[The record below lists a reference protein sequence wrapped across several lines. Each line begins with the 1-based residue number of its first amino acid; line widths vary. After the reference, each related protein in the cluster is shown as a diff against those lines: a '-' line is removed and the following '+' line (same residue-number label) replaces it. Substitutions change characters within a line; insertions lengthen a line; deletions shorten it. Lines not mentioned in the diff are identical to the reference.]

1 MAASINPHYHG
12 LVDMGRY
19 VGLKK
24 TIFVE
29 SHILNADYHNGG
41 GCLSAALYEC
51 GASLGI
57 GWAVLPILS

>member
-1 MAASINPHYHG
+1 MAASINPHYYG

-19 VGLKK
+19 VCLKK

-29 SHILNADYHNGG
+29 SHILNAVYHNGG
-41 GCLSAALYEC
+41 GCFSAALYEC
-51 GASLGI
+51 GGI

>member
-1 MAASINPHYHG
+1 MAASINPHYYG

-19 VGLKK
+19 VCLKK
-24 TIFVE
+24 RFLLRVTFLMPTITTAAGAF
-29 SHILNADYHNGG
+29 
-41 GCLSAALYEC
+41 SAALYEC